1 MSNDIFTRLHRKM
14 TLTYS
19 LIFGV
24 VSVLVVGTIIVLNAW
39 SLLGIEKNEL
49 YDKIVHEGEEWV
61 SSKEAPVNDK
71 ELNSGDMLAYF
82 VTTDGKTVILDQ
94 LGVGNAGKS
103 ILSKRQEWPRLEEKT
118 KLLVMKD
125 NDGNKYHYLA
135 GVAEIKDGNKSI
147 GILYMFENFHVYD
160 AAMKHTLGGVAIV
173 MTVLFLLGGVG
184 SYYIAGK
191 NIKPIRE
198 MYNKQKRFTADAS
211 HEMRTPLAVMKLS
224 VQGIKTDEDT
234 YMSKFSEDALSMVNS
249 EINRLTRLTEDL
261 MALARS
267 DNGTLQP
274 LFTQVDFSKMCKTTV
289 GQMELI
295 ALEKQISIE
304 QNVPEG
310 LELRGEE
317 AGLNRLLV
325 ILLDNA
331 VKYSPE
337 SSLINF
343 RVNKNGHKLLL
354 QIMDQGV
361 GISDEDKTKV
371 FERFYRVDKA
381 RSRSQGGLGLGLS
394 LAKAIVD
401 EHKGRI
407 WMSDNKP
414 CGTIV
419 NVELNC

>member
-1 MSNDIFTRLHRKM
+1 MSNDVFSRLHRKM

-19 LIFGV
+19 LIFGI
-24 VSVLVVGTIIVLNAW
+24 VSMLVVGTIIVLNAW

-61 SSKEAPVNDK
+61 NSKEAPVNDK
-71 ELNSGDMLAYF
+71 ELNTGDMLAYF
-82 VTTDGKTVILDQ
+82 VTVDGKTVILDQ
-94 LGVGNAGKS
+94 LGIGNAGKS
-103 ILSKRQEWPRLEEKT
+103 IIANRQEWPSLEEKT
-118 KLLVMKD
+118 KLLVMQD
-125 NDGNKYHYLA
+125 ETGNKYHYLA
-135 GVAEIKDGNKSI
+135 GVAEIKDGDKSV
-147 GILYMFENFHVYD
+147 GVLYMFENFHVYN

-191 NIKPIRE
+191 SIKPIRE
-198 MYNKQKRFTADAS
+198 MYNKQKQFTADAS

-224 VQGIKTDEDT
+224 VQGIQTDEDT
-234 YMSKFSEDALSMVNS
+234 YISKFSEDALSMMDS
-249 EINRLTRLTEDL
+249 EITRLTHLTENL

-274 LFTQVDFSKMCKTTV
+274 LFAQIDFTKMCKTTV
-289 GQMELI
+289 SQMELI

-304 QNVPEG
+304 QDIPAG
-310 LELRGEE
+310 LELKGDE
-317 AGLNRLLV
+317 ADLNRLLV

-331 VKYSPE
+331 IKYSQE
-337 SSLINF
+337 NSHINLKL
-343 RVNKNGHKLLL
+343 NKNGHKLLL
-354 QIMDQGV
+354 QIIDQGV

-394 LAKAIVD
+394 LAKAIVE

-407 WMSDNKP
+407 WIADNKP
-414 CGTIV
+414 CGIIV

>member
-1 MSNDIFTRLHRKM
+1 MSNDIFSRLHRKM

-24 VSVLVVGTIIVLNAW
+24 VSMLVVGSIIVLNAW

-61 SSKEAPVNDK
+61 NSKEAPVNEK
-71 ELNSGDMLAYF
+71 ELNTGDMLAYF

-94 LGVGNAGKS
+94 LGMGNAGKS
-103 ILSKRQEWPRLEEKT
+103 IIANRQEWPSIEEKT
-118 KLLVMKD
+118 KLLVMQDKE
-125 NDGNKYHYLA
+125 GNKYHYLA
-135 GVAEIKDGNKSI
+135 GVAEIKDGEKSV
-147 GILYMFENFHVYD
+147 GILYMFENFHVYN

-191 NIKPIRE
+191 SIRPIRE
-198 MYNKQKRFTADAS
+198 MYNKQKQFTADAS

-234 YMSKFSEDALSMVNS
+234 YISKFSEDALSMMDS
-249 EINRLTRLTEDL
+249 EITRLTHLTEDL

-274 LFTQVDFSKMCKTTV
+274 LLTHIDFSKMCKTTA
-289 GQMELI
+289 GQMEMI

-304 QNVPEG
+304 QNISAGV
-310 LELRGEE
+310 ELKGDE
-317 AGLNRLLV
+317 AGLNRLLL

-337 SSLINF
+337 NSLITMKL
-343 RVNKNGHKLLL
+343 NKNGHKLLL
-354 QIMDQGV
+354 QIMDQGI
-361 GISDEDKTKV
+361 GISDEEKTKV

-394 LAKAIVD
+394 LAKAIVE

-407 WMSDNKP
+407 WMADNKP

>member
-1 MSNDIFTRLHRKM
+1 MSNDVFSRLHRKM

-19 LIFGV
+19 LIFGI
-24 VSVLVVGTIIVLNAW
+24 VSMLVVGTIIVLNAW

-61 SSKEAPVNDK
+61 NSKEAPVNDK
-71 ELNSGDMLAYF
+71 ELNTGDMLAYF
-82 VTTDGKTVILDQ
+82 VTVDGKTVILDQ
-94 LGVGNAGKS
+94 LGIGNAGKS
-103 ILSKRQEWPRLEEKT
+103 IIANRQEWPSLEEKT
-118 KLLVMKD
+118 KLLVMQD
-125 NDGNKYHYLA
+125 ETGNKYHYLA
-135 GVAEIKDGNKSI
+135 GVAEIKDGDKSV
-147 GILYMFENFHVYD
+147 GVLYMFENFHVYN

-191 NIKPIRE
+191 SIKPIRE
-198 MYNKQKRFTADAS
+198 MYNKQKQFTADAS

-224 VQGIKTDEDT
+224 VQGIQTDEDT
-234 YMSKFSEDALSMVNS
+234 YISKFSEDALSMMDS
-249 EINRLTRLTEDL
+249 EITRLTHLTENL

-274 LFTQVDFSKMCKTTV
+274 LFAQIDFTKMCKTTV
-289 GQMELI
+289 SQMELI
-295 ALEKQISIE
+295 ALEKQINIE
-304 QNVPEG
+304 QDIPAG
-310 LELRGEE
+310 LELKGDE
-317 AGLNRLLV
+317 ADLNRLLV

-331 VKYSPE
+331 IKYSQE
-337 SSLINF
+337 NSHINLKL
-343 RVNKNGHKLLL
+343 NKNGHKLLL
-354 QIMDQGV
+354 QIIDQGV

-394 LAKAIVD
+394 LAKAIVE

-407 WMSDNKP
+407 WIADNKP